1 MTLRTVIVGLSWIAA
16 DPAAPASDPVLG
28 TAMPFSHAS
37 ALAAIP
43 EVTVVAGCDIVPA
56 AREKFLA
63 NWGSRWPGVK
73 TYGDYREMILAE
85 KPDLV
90 CVVTPDH
97 LHHGVVLTAIE
108 AGTKMIFCEKPL
120 STSLAEA
127 DAMVAA
133 TRDAG
138 VTMSV
143 NYTRRW
149 FPNYCEAR
157 RIARSGEI
165 GTLSQ
170 IVAISGGPRAMLWRN
185 HTHLIDL
192 MNFLADDE
200 PEWVVAELERGFE
213 QYGTAYAGDGG
224 NDPATEPGANFY
236 IAYRNG
242 VRAYV
247 TGVKDT
253 PPGEPTV
260 NLLGP
265 DGRVVIDLLGMR
277 KITFGAGNVRVGGV
291 PIVTEIVEPK
301 ATVSG
306 MHAALLDLIAS
317 HREGR
322 APQSPPEVA
331 RRTVAITDAILL
343 SQQRGNVPVRLS
355 ELTPGR

>member
-1 MTLRTVIVGLSWIAA
+1 MCS
-16 DPAAPASDPVLG
+16 SDL
-28 TAMPFSHAS
+28 FR
-37 ALAAIP
+37 AAIA
-43 EVTVVAGCDIVPA
+43 T
-56 AREKFLA
+56 
-63 NWGSRWPGVK
+63 
-73 TYGDYREMILAE
+73 E

-97 LHHGVVLTAIE
+97 LHKGVVLAALE
-108 AGTKMIFCEKPL
+108 AGTRIIFCEKPL
-120 STSLAEA
+120 SISRAEA
-127 DAMVAA
+127 DEMVAA
-133 TRDAG
+133 VRAAG
-138 VTMSV
+138 ATMSV

-157 RIARSGEI
+157 RIVRSGEI
-165 GTLSQ
+165 GPLSQ

-200 PEWVVAELERGFE
+200 PEWVLAELERGFE
-213 QYGTAYAGDGG
+213 SYGTVYAGDGG

-265 DGRVVIDLLGMR
+265 QGRVVLDLMGMR
-277 KITFGAGNVRVGGV
+277 KISFGAGNVRVGPV
-291 PIVTEIVEPK
+291 PIVTEIIEPK

-306 MHAALLDLIAS
+306 SPRPPAASARSLSAATLVGSL
-317 HREGR
+317 
-322 APQSPPEVA
+322 A
-331 RRTVAITDAILL
+331 RRPSADSSSFAGSFLAPPNMNGAAERPLVILAMNPPL
-343 SQQRGNVPVRLS
+343 PREARNWATR
-355 ELTPGR
+355 